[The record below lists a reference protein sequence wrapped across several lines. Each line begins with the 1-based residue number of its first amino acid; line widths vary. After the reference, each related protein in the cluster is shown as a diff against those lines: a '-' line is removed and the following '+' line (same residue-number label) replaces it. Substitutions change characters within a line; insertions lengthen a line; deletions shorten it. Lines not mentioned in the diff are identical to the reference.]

1 MAKTHTRKRG
11 ETRAPTRTKTDDRN
25 DKKAA
30 NAGPPGGSFIGRR
43 VGQSS
48 KDLGDVL
55 KRPEKLHGNFPV
67 DTAKKGISATDKKA
81 GGGSTARRNSRKR
94 AAGASYALEDS
105 ANGTPSRKSTRRS
118 TGQSEHPQKHDGQ
131 LALRETRRTSSP
143 KARAE
148 RAGAKQTKTRG
159 APRSSPRV

>member
-43 VGQSS
+43 VGRSS
-48 KDLGDVL
+48 KDLGDAL

-67 DTAKKGISATDKKA
+67 DTTKEGISASDKKA
-81 GGGSTARRNSRKR
+81 GGGSTARRNSRKDDG
-94 AAGASYALEDS
+94 AASYTLEDS
-105 ANGTPSRKSTRRS
+105 ANGTPSRKSTRKS
-118 TGQSEHPQKHDGQ
+118 ANHQKPDSQ
-131 LALRETRRTSSP
+131 LQRRETRRTTSP
-143 KARAE
+143 KARATQ
-148 RAGAKQTKTRG
+148 AAAKQTKTRG
-159 APRSSPRV
+159 ARRTSPNV